1 MKPPFSQT
9 CHSRGHINLSKLLYW
24 RTRDSR
30 VHSERNFSIWPLR
43 FLKLKAVIPPAQIS
57 NRWLPS
63 IGWKQMK
70 SPRGL
75 QPWIR
80 RSPFLWYFR
89 TSDLDQE
96 PWAQRHR
103 KVKKKREKTVHQ
115 LPHSHPSKP
124 CQSILLGLRFES
136 GWRLTENLERQLT
149 WFSCALEFYHCQK
162 SSRNS
167 PARWRG
173 VWNTS
178 FVQRNKVR

>member
-80 RSPFLWYFR
+80 APTRSSDVFPSQLWGFHMSLGAFQALCLELQKVTFLGEPLGNTTSPSAKQMITSKVSFLVVFSYLWPWPGTMSPETQESEKEKGKDCSSTSPF
-89 TSDLDQE
+89 
-96 PWAQRHR
+96 PP
-103 KVKKKREKTVHQ
+103 K
-115 LPHSHPSKP
+115 
-124 CQSILLGLRFES
+124 
-136 GWRLTENLERQLT
+136 
-149 WFSCALEFYHCQK
+149 
-162 SSRNS
+162 
-167 PARWRG
+167 
-173 VWNTS
+173 
-178 FVQRNKVR
+178 